1 MASLPDAV
9 LGGCT
14 LMMFGSIV
22 VSGVRMLAGCG
33 FTQRNMSIAALSL
46 SIGIGFTQTPAIFK
60 MFPTIIKSVFAE
72 NCVAVVFV
80 VAFALNLIFPS
91 ELEMEK
97 MNQSLCFN
105 QVLYR
110 RYSGEKRKVLQYG
123 TLVPN
128 SGFLGTPIA
137 EGVYHDL
144 GVLYAAIF
152 LIPVRIFMWS
162 FGTSYF
168 MAQEGM
174 SKKELCRKVITHPCL
189 ISVFLS
195 LAVMILRIN
204 LPSVL
209 KVTVL
214 AISKC
219 NSAIAMFVVG
229 TVLAEAPTWKIF
241 DLDTVYY
248 CVIRLIFLPLLTLFL
263 GRVMGLSGASLG
275 VAVLMMGMPAGATT
289 SIFPSLYGG
298 DARLGTSCVIL
309 SVLLSMVTLPL
320 WIYLVHLS

>member
-1 MASLPDAV
+1 MDLGDLLTLQGTLFLLMLLGAYLTKKGVITKEGKRCLTDLVVYVILPCTIFKSCFVDTGTNFAAV
-9 LGGCT
+9 GAL
-14 LMMFGSIV
+14 L
-22 VSGVRMLAGCG
+22 
-33 FTQRNMSIAALSL
+33 LSL
-46 SIGIGFTQTPAIFK
+46 VIEVG
-60 MFPTIIKSVFAE
+60 
-72 NCVAVVFV
+72 
-80 VAFALNLIFPS
+80 
-91 ELEMEK
+91 
-97 MNQSLCFN
+97 SLFFN

-189 ISVFLS
+189 IAVFLS

>member
-1 MASLPDAV
+1 MDLGDLLTLQGTLFLLMLLGAYLTKKGVITKEGKRCLTDLVVYVILPCTIFKSCFVDTGTNFAAV
-9 LGGCT
+9 GAL
-14 LMMFGSIV
+14 L
-22 VSGVRMLAGCG
+22 LL
-33 FTQRNMSIAALSL
+33 LSL
-46 SIGIGFTQTPAIFK
+46 VIEVG
-60 MFPTIIKSVFAE
+60 
-72 NCVAVVFV
+72 
-80 VAFALNLIFPS
+80 
-91 ELEMEK
+91 
-97 MNQSLCFN
+97 SLFFN

-189 ISVFLS
+189 IAVFLS

-204 LPSVL
+204 LPSVR
-209 KVTVL
+209 K
-214 AISKC
+214 
-219 NSAIAMFVVG
+219 
-229 TVLAEAPTWKIF
+229 
-241 DLDTVYY
+241 
-248 CVIRLIFLPLLTLFL
+248 
-263 GRVMGLSGASLG
+263 
-275 VAVLMMGMPAGATT
+275 
-289 SIFPSLYGG
+289 
-298 DARLGTSCVIL
+298 
-309 SVLLSMVTLPL
+309 
-320 WIYLVHLS
+320 

>member
-1 MASLPDAV
+1 MDLGDLLTLQGTLFLLMLPGAYLTKKGVITKEGKRCLTDLVVYVILPCTIFKSCFVDTGTNFAAV
-9 LGGCT
+9 GAL
-14 LMMFGSIV
+14 L
-22 VSGVRMLAGCG
+22 LL
-33 FTQRNMSIAALSL
+33 LSL
-46 SIGIGFTQTPAIFK
+46 VIEVG
-60 MFPTIIKSVFAE
+60 
-72 NCVAVVFV
+72 
-80 VAFALNLIFPS
+80 
-91 ELEMEK
+91 
-97 MNQSLCFN
+97 SLFFN

-189 ISVFLS
+189 IAVFLS

-241 DLDTVYY
+241 DFDTVYY

>member
-1 MASLPDAV
+1 MDLGDLLTLQGTLFLLMLLGAYLTKKGVITKEGKRCLTDLVVYVILPCTIFKSCFVDTGTNFAAV
-9 LGGCT
+9 GAL
-14 LMMFGSIV
+14 L
-22 VSGVRMLAGCG
+22 LL
-33 FTQRNMSIAALSL
+33 LSL
-46 SIGIGFTQTPAIFK
+46 VIEVG
-60 MFPTIIKSVFAE
+60 
-72 NCVAVVFV
+72 
-80 VAFALNLIFPS
+80 
-91 ELEMEK
+91 
-97 MNQSLCFN
+97 SLFFN

-110 RYSGEKRKVLQYG
+110 RLQRGETQGSSIWDARSQQR
-123 TLVPN
+123 
-128 SGFLGTPIA
+128 FLGTPIA

-174 SKKELCRKVITHPCL
+174 SKRSYAERLLPIPASLLFSEPCCHD
-189 ISVFLS
+189 
-195 LAVMILRIN
+195 LRIN